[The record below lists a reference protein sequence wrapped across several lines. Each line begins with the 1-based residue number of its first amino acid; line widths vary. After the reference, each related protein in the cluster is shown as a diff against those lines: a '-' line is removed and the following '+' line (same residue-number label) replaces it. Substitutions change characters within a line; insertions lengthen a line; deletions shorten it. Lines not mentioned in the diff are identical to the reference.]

1 MTYHDTTIDV
11 RGRQVRMLRGGSGP
25 PLLYLH
31 DTFIV
36 ENLWLPFH
44 ERLAEHYDVILPMH
58 PGCEGS
64 EATGGIDT
72 MDDLIFHYLDLC
84 NALHLVAPILVGA
97 SLGGWVAV
105 EWAVRYSHML
115 RGLIVLNALGLRVPG
130 ALTADVL
137 RLDPGQIRS
146 HLFAAPS
153 SELAHTLVPD
163 LPAPEMLPALLK
175 ARQTLARFAWQ
186 FPDNPKLA
194 RYLYRVT
201 IPTLI
206 LWGEQDQFIPSAFGQ
221 AYHNAI
227 AGSEWML
234 LPGCGH
240 LPQVEQ
246 AQACIDA
253 VTAYLTRHRLFG
265 AR

>member
-11 RGRQVRMLRGGSGP
+11 RGRHVRMLRAGSGP

-31 DTFIV
+31 DTFTV
-36 ENLWLPFH
+36 SNLWLPFH
-44 ERLAEHYDVILPMH
+44 ERLAEHYDVILPVH
-58 PGCEGS
+58 PGCDGS
-64 EATGGIDT
+64 EAGDIDT
-72 MDDLIFHYLDLC
+72 MEDLIFHYLDLC
-84 NALHLVAPILVGA
+84 EALHLVAPIVIGA
-97 SLGGWVAV
+97 SLGGWVAM
-105 EWAVRYSHML
+105 EWAVRHSHML

-130 ALTADVL
+130 APAADVL
-137 RLDPGQIRS
+137 RLDPGQTRS
-146 HLFAAPS
+146 HLFADPS
-153 SELAHTLVPD
+153 SELAHTVVPD
-163 LPAPEMLPALLK
+163 LPSSELLPALLQ

-201 IPTLI
+201 IPTLV
-206 LWGEQDQFIPSAFGQ
+206 LWGEQDQFIPSALGQ

-227 AGSEWML
+227 AASEWAL
-234 LPGCGH
+234 LPGSGH

-246 AQACIDA
+246 PEACLQAVI
-253 VTAYLTRHRLFG
+253 AYLTRHSLFG